1 MGWWWDDP
9 VDDKKVKQWGK
20 EWDEGTENP
29 NIQQSKRTSV
39 MGQFSDLID
48 PFADMYDS
56 QAKTQDDWTKAYREM
71 NSWAMPVDDSS
82 YLDQQNEVNLDPF
95 QDFKFG
101 MNMPTFG
108 LIKGGLDTG
117 AGLFNAF
124 NKFREFGL
132 REDMFDEQK
141 RIGERD
147 YQDARGLRNVQF
159 DKMDFNRAERN
170 AFKKAYGGPEG
181 DYLMEDPVNR
191 RALG

>member
-29 NIQQSKRTSV
+29 NIQQPKRTNA
-39 MGQFSDLID
+39 MAYEDLMD
-48 PFADMYDS
+48 PFAYIDNATPNDQNYWSKYMGYNLNLPGDN
-56 QAKTQDDWTKAYREM
+56 D
-71 NSWAMPVDDSS
+71 NSLA
-82 YLDQQNEVNLDPF
+82 DQRNEVNLDPF

-117 AGLFNAF
+117 AGIFNAF

-141 RIGERD
+141 RIDKRD
-147 YQDARGLRNVQF
+147 YLDAKGLRNIKF
-159 DKMDFNRAERN
+159 DNIDHNRLAKNNFIEQ
-170 AFKKAYGGPEG
+170 YGGPDG
-181 DYLMEDPVNR
+181 KYIKQAPVNR
-191 RALG
+191 RSLG

>member
-1 MGWWWDDP
+1 MAY
-9 VDDKKVKQWGK
+9 
-20 EWDEGTENP
+20 E
-29 NIQQSKRTSV
+29 
-39 MGQFSDLID
+39 DLID
-48 PFADMYDS
+48 PFADWGRD
-56 QAKTQDDWTKAYREM
+56 QRKTQDDWTKSYNEM
-71 NSWAMPVDDSS
+71 SGWAMPVEDSS

-141 RIGERD
+141 RLAERD
-147 YQDARGLRNVQF
+147 YLDAKGLRNIKF
-159 DKMDFNRAERN
+159 DKMDYNRAERN
-170 AFKKAYGGPEG
+170 NFKQAYGGPEG
-181 DYLMEDPVNR
+181 NYIMEDPVNR
-191 RALG
+191 RSLAV